1 MQVILNIGLAI
12 PGSSEFLTVS
22 HVVRTIASS
31 TVLPSTVVVQHLE
44 VRESTTEPTAVV
56 VLRAAE
62 NFDAAGAIARL
73 AVELGQEAIAF
84 TVDGIGALVGPQ
96 AERWGAFNPEFFLLP
111 TVEVPAK
118 AVMP

>member
-1 MQVILNIGLAI
+1 MQVILNVGLAV

-31 TVLPSTVVVQHLE
+31 TVLPSTVALKHIE
-44 VRESTTEPTAVV
+44 VRESTTEPTAIV